1 MFLKIFD
8 YFFIYLAAQIR
19 YFHAQALAMN
29 IGSFEELVMTAELS
43 ALVITAASIGFLH
56 TILGPDHYL
65 PFIMMSWAR
74 KWSRAKT
81 IVITF
86 LCGLGHIASSVVL
99 GLIGVS
105 MGLAVKKLEFVES
118 TRGNLAAWLLIAFGL
133 AYLVWGLRRAYRNR
147 PHKHTHV
154 HTGEA
159 EHGHPHSHH
168 LEHSHIHNGK
178 SDSSIT
184 PWALFA
190 IFVFG
195 PCEPLIPILMYPA
208 AKNSFFGVLLVAF
221 VFGTATIATMLGA
234 VLLAN
239 AGVNF
244 LPLAKLQRFAHVIA
258 GATILF
264 CGLAIQF
271 LGL

>member
-1 MFLKIFD
+1 
-8 YFFIYLAAQIR
+8 
-19 YFHAQALAMN
+19 
-29 IGSFEELVMTAELS
+29 MTAELS

-56 TILGPDHYL
+56 TVLGPDHYL

-74 KWSRAKT
+74 KWSRVKT
-81 IVITF
+81 MAITF

-105 MGLAVKKLEFVES
+105 LGLAVKKLEVIES
-118 TRGNLAAWLLIAFGL
+118 SRGNIAAWLLIAFGL
-133 AYLVWGLRRAYRNR
+133 AYLVWGSRRAYRNR

-168 LEHSHIHNGK
+168 LEHSHVHNGK
-178 SDSSIT
+178 SSSSIT

-208 AKNSFFGVLLVAF
+208 AKNSFFGVLLVAL

-244 LPLAKLQRFAHVIA
+244 LPLAKVQRFAHVIA

-264 CGLAIQF
+264 CGLAIHF

>member
-1 MFLKIFD
+1 V
-8 YFFIYLAAQIR
+8 
-19 YFHAQALAMN
+19 N
-29 IGSFEELVMTAELS
+29 AELS

-74 KWSRAKT
+74 KWSRTKT

-86 LCGLGHIASSVVL
+86 LCGLGHIASSVIL
-99 GLIGVS
+99 GMIGVS
-105 MGLAVKKLEFVES
+105 MGLAVKKLELIES
-118 TRGNLAAWLLIAFGL
+118 SRGNVAAWLLIAFGL
-133 AYLVWGLRRAYRNR
+133 AYLVWGLRRAYKNR
-147 PHKHTHV
+147 PHVHAHV
-154 HTGEA
+154 HTDAGEHQHP
-159 EHGHPHSHH
+159 HGHN
-168 LEHSHIHNGK
+168 LEHSHVHNDAGR
-178 SDSSIT
+178 SSIT

-190 IFVFG
+190 VFVFG

-208 AKNSFFGVLLVAF
+208 AKIGFFGVLLVVL

-234 VLLAN
+234 VLLAGT
-239 AGVNF
+239 GVNF
-244 LPLAKLQRFAHVIA
+244 LPLAKVQRFAHVIA
-258 GATILF
+258 GATICL